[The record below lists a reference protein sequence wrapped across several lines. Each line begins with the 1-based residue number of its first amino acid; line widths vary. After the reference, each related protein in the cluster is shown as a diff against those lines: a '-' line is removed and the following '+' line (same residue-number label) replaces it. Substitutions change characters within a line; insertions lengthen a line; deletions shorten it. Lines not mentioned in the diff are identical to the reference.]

1 LLRQLPPQKIS
12 RKAKPKA
19 NPKSISIWI
28 NEDDHNIVYTFVLD
42 LIFHGKK
49 DALPVPALI
58 VDHDLVKLLL
68 AENEGILDGS
78 KSWDTV
84 HLIPSKE
91 IF

>member
-1 LLRQLPPQKIS
+1 LPPQKIS

-28 NEDDHNIVYTFVLD
+28 NEDDHNIIYTFVLD
-42 LIFHGKK
+42 LTFHGNNIQR
-49 DALPVPALI
+49 DELPVPALL

-91 IF
+91 IV